1 MAHGNDINNK
11 RYYWLKLDRH
21 FFNNARIKKLRKLAG
36 GDTYTIIYLKLML
49 LSIEFDGV
57 LVYEGIEET
66 FEKELA
72 LKIEEADD
80 DVLVTINYLKVQ
92 GLIEEHNEEYFLPE
106 AHNSVGSETKNNVYK
121 RIGNEKKRLEK
132 FQPNSNQI
140 PIDIDKEKD
149 IELDNIESKKES
161 KEINI
166 LSNTH
171 AHESYDDIISDF
183 GVSEELK
190 PALIEF
196 IRHCQINKKV
206 VTNDKLKNIIIRLDM
221 NNNSETEK
229 IQSLKRA
236 INGGYFDILEGR

>member
-1 MAHGNDINNK
+1 MTECNK
-11 RYYWLKLDRH
+11 
-21 FFNNARIKKLRKLAG
+21 
-36 GDTYTIIYLKLML
+36 ML
-49 LSIEFDGV
+49 
-57 LVYEGIEET
+57 
-66 FEKELA
+66 
-72 LKIEEADD
+72 
-80 DVLVTINYLKVQ
+80 
-92 GLIEEHNEEYFLPE
+92 
-106 AHNSVGSETKNNVYK
+106 GSETYWAEQK
-121 RIGNEKKRLEK
+121 RKQREIGHCPTIVQSLSNM
-132 FQPNSNQI
+132 SNQ
-140 PIDIDKEKD
+140 DIDKEKD
-149 IELDNIESKKES
+149 IELDKSKKES